1 MKIQYTGM
9 DWKKRMTEEVSVYE
23 EAERYIN
30 SIPRFTGKNS
40 MEDTV
45 RFLEHL
51 GSPAQH
57 CRIIHVAGTNGKGS
71 VCAYLCSVFC
81 EAGISAGM
89 FISPHL
95 VSMRERLVADGVIAT
110 EEEFLQAFTAVRE
123 KLSALPPELV
133 QESYHPSFFEFLFFM
148 AMVFFEKKGVEYV
161 VLETG
166 LGGRLDATNSVQRKD
181 MCVITSIGY
190 DHTEYLGETLWEIAG
205 EKAGILRPGVPV
217 VYSAGQKEAA
227 RRIEECA
234 AGVGAETV
242 PLPEHAIKEIKIQHK
257 TIDFSLHLNYYD
269 YIGFTVSMPA
279 VYQAENAALAVTAL
293 VRLGDGRITVPV
305 MQEGIRKTAW
315 EGRMEEILPSV
326 FLDGAHNIDGIRA
339 FLETVR
345 LHPCKG
351 KRKLLYSVV
360 RDKKYQAVTEA
371 VALSGLFHE
380 IGVVA
385 LKDERALP
393 LTILEDSYRQYTGF
407 ICRAYDDLDSA
418 FRELVR
424 EKDDEDMVYIVGS
437 LYLAGEIKALLRRPR
452 HD

>member
-1 MKIQYTGM
+1 MN
-9 DWKKRMTEEVSVYE
+9 YE
-23 EAERYIN
+23 EAVAYIN
-30 SIPRFTGKNS
+30 DTPRFTTKN
-40 MEDTV
+40 T
-45 RFLEHL
+45 LENTRMVLERL
-51 GSPAQH
+51 GHPERQMKL
-57 CRIIHVAGTNGKGS
+57 IHVAGSNGKGS
-71 VCAYLCSVFC
+71 VCAYLSSILTT
-81 EAGISAGM
+81 AGRRTGL
-89 FISPHL
+89 FTSPHL
-95 VSMRERLVADGVIAT
+95 VDINERFQLNQEPVTDAL
-110 EEEFLQAFTAVRE
+110 FLEAFE
-123 KLSALPPELV
+123 KVMNTVHMLLKECPDRFS
-133 QESYHPSFFEFLFFM
+133 HPTFFELLFLM
-148 AMVFFEKKGVEYV
+148 GMCIFEKCRMEYV

-166 LGGRLDATNSVQRKD
+166 LGGRFDATNVIEKPLVS
-181 MCVITSIGY
+181 VITSISLE
-190 DHTEYLGETLWEIAG
+190 HTEYLGDTYELIAG

>member
-71 VCAYLCSVFC
+71 VCAYLCSVFR

-110 EEEFLQAFTAVRE
+110 EEEFLQAFTAVQE
-123 KLSALPPELV
+123 KLSALPSELV

>member
-71 VCAYLCSVFC
+71 VCAYLCSVFR

-123 KLSALPPELV
+123 KLSALPSELV

-437 LYLAGEIKALLRRPR
+437 LYLAGEVKALLRRHS

>member
-71 VCAYLCSVFC
+71 VCAYLCSVFR

-123 KLSALPPELV
+123 KLSALPSELV